1 MALIKRRPESVREMA
16 RWDPMREFEEL
27 SQEMTGWFNR
37 MLGTVPRRGEGAAMP
52 ASFADWYPA
61 VDVTETDQEY
71 VVAAE
76 LPGVKKDDVKVSTE
90 EGRLVL
96 RGERK
101 EQHEE
106 KGRRMHRI
114 ERAYGSFYRSFELP
128 DDVDASKIAAEFKDG
143 VLNVHLPKTQAKPK
157 EGREISIT

>member
-1 MALIKRRPESVREMA
+1 MAIIKRRPEDVS

-37 MLGTVPRRGEGAAMP
+37 MLGGVPRRGEGASMP
-52 ASFADWYPA
+52 TTFADWYPA
-61 VDVTETDQEY
+61 VDVSETDEAY
-71 VVAAE
+71 VVTAE
-76 LPGVKKDDVKVSTE
+76 LPGVKKEDVKVSTE

-101 EQHEE
+101 EAHEE
-106 KGRRMHRI
+106 KTHRRHRV

-128 DDVDASKIAAEFKDG
+128 DDVDPNAIRAEFKDG
-143 VLNVHLPKTQAKPK
+143 LLTVHLAKTEEK
-157 EGREISIT
+157 RVRSRDIEIG